1 MLDQTKSATTAP
13 LDVLVIGTGFSG
25 LCMAIKLKE
34 DGVRNFLVLEK
45 ADEVGGT
52 WRDNTYPGCACDVPS
67 HLYSFS
73 FEPKP
78 DWSRMFAQQPE
89 IFSYLRHCANR
100 YGVRPHLRFGKHVIK
115 AAYDDE
121 GELWNV
127 TTSDGEVFSS
137 RTVVS
142 GMGALHVPTYPAAPG
157 RERFTGTSFHSAQ
170 WDHDCDLSGKRV
182 AVIGTGASAIQFVP
196 QIQPRV
202 ASLKLFQRTPPWIM
216 PKPDR
221 AITAREKSLF
231 RRLPLL
237 QRLYRSA
244 LYVELESRVLGF
256 TVSPK
261 LMTLVEKIAR
271 AHIRRQIA
279 DPVLRDKVTPDYTI
293 GCKRVLISN
302 DYYPALTR
310 DNVDLITGGIR
321 EITERGVVDAQGV
334 EHEVDTIIYGTGFRV
349 QELVER
355 GTIVGRQGLDIVDA
369 WPEGPEAF
377 LGINVAGFPNFHFLL
392 GPNTGLGHNSMVYMI
407 ESQVQYV
414 RDALRK
420 MRRRKLHSIEV
431 RPEAQRRFNEDI
443 HQQLAAAVWSS
454 GCKSWYINEH
464 GRNTT
469 LWPGFTFRY
478 RKRTRHIDLGKY
490 RLEPMRQDQRATGA
504 SKATA

>member
-45 ADEVGGT
+45 SDEVGGT

-89 IFSYLRHCANR
+89 IFSYLRHCANK
-100 YGVRPHLRFGKHVIK
+100 YGLRPYIRFGKQVVK
-115 AAYDDE
+115 AAYDDDS
-121 GELWNV
+121 ELWHL
-127 TTSDGEVFSS
+127 TTADGEVFSA

-142 GMGALHVPTYPAAPG
+142 GMGALHVPAYTSAPG
-157 RERFTGTSFHSAQ
+157 RERFAGKSFHSAQ
-170 WDHDCDLSGKRV
+170 WDHDYDLSGKRV
-182 AVIGTGASAIQFVP
+182 AVIGTGASSIQFVP
-196 QIQPRV
+196 QIAGKV
-202 ASLKLFQRTPPWIM
+202 ASLTLFQRTPPWIM

-221 AITAREKSLF
+221 RISEREQARF
-231 RRLPLL
+231 RRWPIL
-237 QRLYRSA
+237 QRLRRSA

-256 TVSPK
+256 TISPK

-310 DNVDLITGGIR
+310 DNVDVITGGIR

-414 RDALRK
+414 RDALKK
-420 MRRRKLHSIEV
+420 MRKQKLRSIEV
-431 RPEAQRRFNEDI
+431 RPEAQREFNANI
-443 HQQLAAAVWSS
+443 HEQLSGAVWSS

-490 RLEPMRQDQRATGA
+490 QLEPIALSESNTKP
-504 SKATA
+504 SKAVA